1 MQLHGRMDGCGHGGS
16 FRRKPNVGAPEA
28 AEALRRNVHYQ
39 RIVAHAA
46 VRAPRIARALRN
58 RCDLETGF
66 REKASGAELAC
77 ASAFFSTSW
86 QNRRSA
92 TRGFAASAYRPSRTR
107 FLTAAK
113 DLMRRPLARP
123 LLPRSRKKCRN
134 TFRFR
139 FRRARGGSK
148 NARQSSERENAA
160 APGGRGGGFRGCRRR
175 GMAAPA
181 RGTLRCRGWGS
192 WPRRRRRRR

>member
-28 AEALRRNVHYQ
+28 AEALRRNAHYQ

-58 RCDLETGF
+58 RCGLETGF

-77 ASAFFSTSW
+77 VSAFFSTSW

-107 FLTAAK
+107 FLAAAK
-113 DLMRRPLARP
+113 DLMRRLLARP
-123 LLPRSRKKCRN
+123 LLPQSRKRCRN
-134 TFRFR
+134 AFRFR
-139 FRRARGGSK
+139 FRRARGGVEERAPELRTRKSRRSGREGRRLQGMQAPRDGGTCEG
-148 NARQSSERENAA
+148 NA
-160 APGGRGGGFRGCRRR
+160 
-175 GMAAPA
+175 
-181 RGTLRCRGWGS
+181 
-192 WPRRRRRRR
+192 